1 MERPELVRSWASDAL
16 SLFEPDYVWHD
27 LAQTWQTPG
36 DGEASLDEMFAGT
49 PAERAERLQAFGI
62 GRPEAL
68 QIAGVQGEEMK
79 QAILALYR
87 SAAQPAMAELGKG
100 LSALASRP
108 GLALVATADPFG
120 GVRGAPSTSGGARRR
135 RGRGARRA
143 GPLVDG
149 RGPGPQRSRP
159 HRLLALAGL
168 ERVGHG
174 G

>member
-1 MERPELVRSWASDAL
+1 VRSWASDAL

-62 GRPEAL
+62 GRAEAL
-68 QIAGVQGEEMK
+68 QIAGVQGDEMK

-100 LSALASRP
+100 LSTLASRP

-120 GVRGAPSTSGGARRR
+120 GSEEIRRR
-135 RGRGARRA
+135 AAERAGAEVAVLDELGHWWMAEDPARGARVLTA
-143 GPLVDG
+143 FW
-149 RGPGPQRSRP
+149 RSR
-159 HRLLALAGL
+159 AWSA
-168 ERVGHG
+168 
-174 G
+174 